1 VAAQQHR
8 HLEIGRAD
16 AATIIAITGD
26 VSRFR
31 TAASFAS
38 FAGTDRGV
46 LG

>member
-1 VAAQQHR
+1 VAAQQDR